1 MKLILRRVSIMA
13 LFVTA
18 VACSSSGHD
27 VNLSRGTFGQEDA
40 ARLAFQYREQA
51 RYYSYLAQK
60 LEEEARSLSA
70 ESASSDK
77 RVQAKLALAQ
87 EYQQSAMEAAG
98 KASETQSH
106 VPHGM
111 MQ

>member
-13 LFVTA
+13 LFVAA
-18 VACSSSGHD
+18 VGCSSPSQD
-27 VNLSRGTFGQEDA
+27 VNLPRGIFAQQDA
-40 ARLAFQYREQA
+40 AREAFQYREQA

-60 LEEEARSLSA
+60 LEDEARSLSA

-87 EYQQSAMEAAG
+87 EYQRSAMEAAG
-98 KASETQSH
+98 RASETQSH